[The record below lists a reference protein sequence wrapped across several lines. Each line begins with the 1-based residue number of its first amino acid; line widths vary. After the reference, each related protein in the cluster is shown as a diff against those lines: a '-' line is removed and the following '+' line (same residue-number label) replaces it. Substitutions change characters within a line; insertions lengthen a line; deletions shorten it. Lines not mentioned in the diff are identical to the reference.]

1 MKRLVLV
8 VIISLVLF
16 ENCLYASTSW
26 IINRSFEYDG
36 NIGSIG
42 VQVPTGWEQVAIP
55 SGFGAGVTSGWS
67 SKQNYSLNI
76 FSFSGI
82 FSVDDT
88 ATISQDVF
96 LRDVNEIVFDLK
108 LETGF
113 PGDQFHPQKR
123 SAIVKIDDDVVWT
136 SDSLG
141 SGDLRGEYLGLTI
154 DLNDIPDY
162 KDANS
167 HVLTLGLRSNVNESF
182 PVIQYTVR
190 WDFLRLDTHCES
202 YGYLDSDFNHD
213 SFVNF
218 IDYGILANHWMEEVE
233 DFSMIDLDPNNVIDG
248 NDLEIFLED
257 WLGDSN
263 GLEDEY
269 IESDLNLDGIV
280 NFVDYAMLDFSEY
293 SDPNNLPDNIE
304 TLLEQWLW
312 TNWMYWVKE

>member
-1 MKRLVLV
+1 
-8 VIISLVLF
+8 
-16 ENCLYASTSW
+16 
-26 IINRSFEYDG
+26 
-36 NIGSIG
+36 
-42 VQVPTGWEQVAIP
+42 
-55 SGFGAGVTSGWS
+55 
-67 SKQNYSLNI
+67 
-76 FSFSGI
+76 
-82 FSVDDT
+82 
-88 ATISQDVF
+88 
-96 LRDVNEIVFDLK
+96 
-108 LETGF
+108 
-113 PGDQFHPQKR
+113 
-123 SAIVKIDDDVVWT
+123 
-136 SDSLG
+136 
-141 SGDLRGEYLGLTI
+141 
-154 DLNDIPDY
+154 
-162 KDANS
+162 
-167 HVLTLGLRSNVNESF
+167 
-182 PVIQYTVR
+182 
-190 WDFLRLDTHCES
+190 LRLDTHCES

-213 SFVNF
+213 CFVNF